1 MKIGYPC
8 LNWSV
13 GCTVNSTFRLQNYTD
28 EIFAQKTINNISC
41 LNNILKYNVEHHLL
55 NFRIGS
61 DIIPF
66 ASHSACK
73 VDWETML
80 KAAFEMTGEFIK
92 EHDIRISMHPDQ
104 FILLNSDKK
113 EVVANSIAELDY
125 HARFLDAMGLDKT
138 AKIQIH
144 VGGVY
149 ENKEEAIKRF
159 IQVYKKLPEN
169 IKSRLVIENDDKL
182 YSLKDC
188 LEISKAVKVPVLF
201 DFFHHECLNNGE
213 TWPEAFELASKTWK
227 KKDGI
232 PLTDYSIQ
240 KVDERKGA
248 HATSIDEEAFKK
260 FLTEMKGADFDLML
274 EIKDKEKSAL
284 KAVAIAKAMKIIKD
298 K

>member
-8 LNWSV
+8 INWSV
-13 GCTVNSTFRLQNYTD
+13 GCTVNSTFRLASYTD
-28 EIFAQKTINNISC
+28 ELFAQKAINNVSC
-41 LNNILKYNVEHHLL
+41 LSKILKWNVENGLL

-66 ASHSACK
+66 ASHEVCK
-73 VDWETML
+73 VEWEIML
-80 KAAFEMTGEFIK
+80 KAALEMTGDYIK
-92 EHDIRISMHPDQ
+92 ENNIRISMHPDQ
-104 FILLNSDKK
+104 FILLNAEKK
-113 EVVANSIAELDY
+113 DIIENSIKELDY

-149 ENKEEAIKRF
+149 GNKEESIKRF
-159 IQVYKKLPEN
+159 IQTYKKLPEN

-188 LEISKAVKVPVLF
+188 LEISKATKIPVLF

-213 TWPEAFELASKTWK
+213 SLPEAFELAAKTWK
-227 KKDGI
+227 KKDGV

-240 KVDERKGA
+240 KEGERKGA
-248 HATSIDEEAFKK
+248 HATAIDEERFRK
-260 FLTEMKGADFDLML
+260 FLLEMKKTDFDIML

-284 KAVAIAKAMKIIKD
+284 KALKIAKAEKRI
-298 K
+298 

>member
-8 LNWSV
+8 INWSV
-13 GCTVNSTFRLQNYTD
+13 GCTVNSTFRLQSYTD
-28 EIFAQKTINNISC
+28 ELFAQKTINNIGC
-41 LNNILKYNVEHHLL
+41 LNKILKWNVEHGLL

-66 ASHSACK
+66 ASHEVCK
-73 VDWETML
+73 VDWENML
-80 KAAFEMTGEFIK
+80 KAALEMTGEYIK
-92 EHDIRISMHPDQ
+92 ENKIRISMHPDQ
-104 FILLNSDKK
+104 FILLNAEKK
-113 EVVANSIAELDY
+113 EIVESSIKELDY

-149 ENKEEAIKRF
+149 GNKDESIKRF
-159 IQVYKKLPEN
+159 IHNYKKLPLN

-188 LEISKAVKVPVLF
+188 LEISNETKVPVLF

-213 TWPEAFELASKTWK
+213 SIQEAFELASKTWK
-227 KKDGI
+227 KKDGL

-240 KVDERKGA
+240 KEGERRGA
-248 HATSIDEEAFKK
+248 HATSLKEDEFRE
-260 FLTEMKGADFDLML
+260 FLAEMKGSDFDLML

-284 KAVAIAKAMKIIKD
+284 KAVAIAKSLKRIK
-298 K
+298 

>member
-13 GCTVNSTFRLQNYTD
+13 GCTVNSTFRLASYTD
-28 EIFAQKTINNISC
+28 ELFAQKTINNIGC
-41 LNNILKYNVEHHLL
+41 LNKILHWNVEHGLL

-66 ASHSACK
+66 ASHSVCK
-73 VDWETML
+73 VDWEVML
-80 KAAFEMTGEFIK
+80 KAALEMTGEYIK
-92 EHDIRISMHPDQ
+92 ENNIRISMHPDQ

-113 EVVANSIAELDY
+113 DVLENSIAELDY
-125 HARFLDAMGLDKT
+125 HARFLDAMGLDTT

-149 ENKEEAIKRF
+149 GDKEGAIKKF

-169 IKSRLVIENDDKL
+169 IKSRLVIENDDRL

-188 LEISKAVKVPVLF
+188 LEISKATKVPVLF

-213 TWPEAFELASKTWK
+213 TWVEAFEAAAKTWK
-227 KKDGI
+227 KKDGV

-240 KVDERKGA
+240 KEDERKGA
-248 HATSIDEEAFKK
+248 HATSINEEKFRAF
-260 FLTEMKGADFDLML
+260 LLEMKKHDFDIML

-284 KAVAIAKAMKIIKD
+284 KAATIAREMKLIK
-298 K
+298 